1 MSVSGIEAI
10 GGALAAMPTTPAT
23 EYLSDTQAA
32 ASGTGAAG
40 GASFGSLLDAANG
53 AGGATPTDAV
63 QPTDTDAQAI
73 AATQAQ
79 GLSAAAVPAAGA
91 GSGTEFG
98 SLLSQGVDR
107 LEGLQNSSA
116 NLSVQAATGD
126 LNAIHDYT
134 IAAAEASTATQLT
147 VSLKNAAVQSFQSIM
162 NMQV

>member
-10 GGALAAMPTTPAT
+10 GGALAAMPATPTAD
-23 EYLSDTQAA
+23 YLSDAQAA
-32 ASGTGAAG
+32 AAG
-40 GASFGSLLDAANG
+40 GAGAANG
-53 AGGATPTDAV
+53 ASFDALLNAAGGSTPTDAV
-63 QPTDTDAQAI
+63 QATDTGSQAI
-73 AATQAQ
+73 AASQAQ
-79 GLSAAAVPAAGA
+79 GLAASAPSA
-91 GSGTEFG
+91 GSGSGAEFG

-107 LEGLQNSSA
+107 LEGLQNTSS